1 MNTEKTILAV
11 GVVGAIAIGGYFI
24 YQSTSQPTDQTGSDC
39 AGDWTDYFN
48 PLCWA
53 SGLGASVSN
62 AADQATNE
70 INTVLII
77 VAVFIVVIVGLL
89 AFGPQTG
96 TLAGAVVPRL

>member
-1 MNTEKTILAV
+1 MNAEKTILAV
-11 GVVGAIAIGGYFI
+11 GIVGGIAIAGYFV
-24 YQSTSQPTDQTGSDC
+24 YQATSQPTNQTGSDC

-53 SGLGASVSN
+53 SGVGASLSN
-62 AADQATNE
+62 EADQATNE

-96 TLAGAVVPRL
+96 TLAGAITPRL